1 MTVRVALTID
11 TEFRGR
17 PADDGNPG
25 RLLDILAAE
34 SAPATFFV
42 QGRWAGANRELACRI
57 RDDGHLIGNHSYY
70 HVAMDLLTDAGI
82 HDSVA
87 RAEEVIRAVT
97 GSDPRPW
104 FRCPYGAGED
114 DLRVLGLLT
123 ELGYTN
129 VTWDFETDDWAD
141 GRDADELI
149 GTIVAGC
156 GACGDGARV
165 LLHSWPDVTV
175 TALPRIIARLRD
187 AGAELVRLDDLG
199 AAAARPAQG
208 EDPS

>member
-1 MTVRVALTID
+1 MTARVALTID
-11 TEFRGR
+11 TELRGR

-70 HVAMDLLTDAGI
+70 HVPMDLLTDAGI
-82 HDSVA
+82 HDSVD

-114 DLRVLGLLT
+114 DSRVLGLLT

-141 GRDADELI
+141 GRDADELV

-156 GACGDGARV
+156 EACGDGARV

-175 TALPRIIARLRD
+175 AALPHIIARLRD
-187 AGAELVRLDDLG
+187 AGAELVRLDELG
-199 AAAARPAQG
+199 AAAVRPAHG
-208 EDPS
+208 ADPS

>member
-11 TEFRGR
+11 TELRGR

-70 HVAMDLLTDAGI
+70 HVPMDLLTDAGI
-82 HDSVA
+82 HDSVD

-114 DLRVLGLLT
+114 DSRVLGLLT

-149 GTIVAGC
+149 GTIVDGC

-175 TALPRIIARLRD
+175 AALPHIIAHLRD
-187 AGAELVRLDDLG
+187 AGAELVRLDMLG
-199 AAAARPAQG
+199 AAAARPAHG
-208 EDPS
+208 ADPS

>member
-11 TEFRGR
+11 TELRGR

-199 AAAARPAQG
+199 AAAARPAHG

>member
-149 GTIVAGC
+149 ETIVAGC
-156 GACGDGARV
+156 GGCGDGARV

>member
-1 MTVRVALTID
+1 MTVRIALTID
-11 TEFRGR
+11 AELRGR

-42 QGRWAGANRELACRI
+42 QGRWAGANREAARRI

-70 HVAMDLLTDAGI
+70 HVPMDLLTDAGI
-82 HDSVA
+82 RDSVT

-114 DLRVLGLLT
+114 DPRVLGLLA
-123 ELGYTN
+123 ELGYAN

-141 GRDADELI
+141 GRDADGLI
-149 GTIVAGC
+149 ETIVAGC

-187 AGAELVRLDDLG
+187 ARAELVCLEDLG

>member
-114 DLRVLGLLT
+114 DLRVLGFLT

>member
-1 MTVRVALTID
+1 MTVRIALTID
-11 TEFRGR
+11 TELRGR

-34 SAPATFFV
+34 RAPATFFV

-57 RDDGHLIGNHSYY
+57 RGDGHLIGNHSYY
-70 HVAMDLLTDAGI
+70 HVPMDLLTDAGI
-82 HDSVA
+82 RESVT

-114 DLRVLGLLT
+114 DPRVVGLLA
-123 ELGYTN
+123 ELGYAN
-129 VTWDFETDDWAD
+129 VSWDFETDDWAD

-149 GTIVAGC
+149 GTIVDGC

-175 TALPRIIARLRD
+175 TALPRIITRLRD

-199 AAAARPAQG
+199 AAAARPAHGQ
-208 EDPS
+208 DPL

>member
-82 HDSVA
+82 QDSVA

-114 DLRVLGLLT
+114 DSRVLGLLT
-123 ELGYTN
+123 ELGYAN

-141 GRDADELI
+141 GRAADELI
-149 GTIVAGC
+149 ETIVAGC
-156 GACGDGARV
+156 GGCGDGARV

-175 TALPRIIARLRD
+175 TALPRIIARLRE

-199 AAAARPAQG
+199 AAAARPAHG